1 MRIFHLKPLRQLTD
15 EQLMARAK
23 VGNDAAFEEL
33 YHHFARR
40 LKGFFFLQLGGDE
53 ELAADATHDVF
64 LRAYEARNRYQ
75 EGKSVST
82 WLFTI
87 AYNICRNHYRSNAY
101 ETQLSAMLDAEPI
114 SEEQIEVQL
123 DAAALDDALAQVLS
137 VVVLGDAILGKPVDE
152 NDAKNML
159 RALSGNTHRVVTGVC
174 ITSAD
179 KQRKFSVVSEVTFK
193 VLSDTEIDY
202 YVNRYRPF
210 DKAGAYGIQEW
221 IGYVGVTSL
230 KGSYFNVMGLPVQ
243 RIYEEL
249 IHEFDVVVK

>member
-23 VGNDAAFEEL
+23 AGNDAAFEEL
-33 YHHFARR
+33 YHRYARR
-40 LKGFFFLQLGGDE
+40 LKGFFFLQLGRDE

-75 EGKSVST
+75 EGKNVST

-101 ETQLSAMLDAEPI
+101 ETQLLATLDAEPI

-137 VVVLGDAILGKPVDE
+137 ELPPPLHQ
-152 NDAKNML
+152 L
-159 RALSGNTHRVVTGVC
+159 
-174 ITSAD
+174 
-179 KQRKFSVVSEVTFK
+179 FS
-193 VLSDTEIDY
+193 LHY
-202 YVNRYRPF
+202 
-210 DKAGAYGIQEW
+210 Q
-221 IGYVGVTSL
+221 
-230 KGSYFNVMGLPVQ
+230 
-243 RIYEEL
+243 EEL
-249 IHEFDVVVK
+249 TIPQVAEIIGIPEGTVKSRLHKTMNIIRKKLKRYEHH

>member
-23 VGNDAAFEEL
+23 AGNDAAFEEL
-33 YHHFARR
+33 YHRYARR

-53 ELAADATHDVF
+53 ELSADATHDVF

-101 ETQLSAMLDAEPI
+101 ETQLSATLDAEPI
-114 SEEQIEVQL
+114 SDEQIEVQL

-137 VVVLGDAILGKPVDE
+137 ELPPPLHQ
-152 NDAKNML
+152 L
-159 RALSGNTHRVVTGVC
+159 
-174 ITSAD
+174 
-179 KQRKFSVVSEVTFK
+179 FS
-193 VLSDTEIDY
+193 LHY
-202 YVNRYRPF
+202 
-210 DKAGAYGIQEW
+210 Q
-221 IGYVGVTSL
+221 
-230 KGSYFNVMGLPVQ
+230 
-243 RIYEEL
+243 EEL
-249 IHEFDVVVK
+249 TIPQVAEIVGIPEGTVKSRLHKTMNIIRKKLKRYEHH

>member
-23 VGNDAAFEEL
+23 AGNDAAFEEL
-33 YHHFARR
+33 YDRYARR
-40 LKGFFFLQLGGDE
+40 MKGFFFLQLGGDE

-101 ETQLSAMLDAEPI
+101 EMQLSATLDAEPI

-137 VVVLGDAILGKPVDE
+137 ELPPPLHQ
-152 NDAKNML
+152 L
-159 RALSGNTHRVVTGVC
+159 
-174 ITSAD
+174 
-179 KQRKFSVVSEVTFK
+179 FS
-193 VLSDTEIDY
+193 LHY
-202 YVNRYRPF
+202 
-210 DKAGAYGIQEW
+210 Q
-221 IGYVGVTSL
+221 
-230 KGSYFNVMGLPVQ
+230 
-243 RIYEEL
+243 EEL
-249 IHEFDVVVK
+249 TIPQVAEIVGIPEGTVKSRLHKTMNIIRKKLKRYEHH

>member
-23 VGNDAAFEEL
+23 AGNDAAFEEL
-33 YHHFARR
+33 YHRYARR

-75 EGKSVST
+75 EGKNVST

-101 ETQLSAMLDAEPI
+101 EMQLSATLDAEPI
-114 SEEQIEVQL
+114 SDEQIEVQL

-137 VVVLGDAILGKPVDE
+137 ELPPPLHQ
-152 NDAKNML
+152 L
-159 RALSGNTHRVVTGVC
+159 
-174 ITSAD
+174 
-179 KQRKFSVVSEVTFK
+179 FS
-193 VLSDTEIDY
+193 LHY
-202 YVNRYRPF
+202 
-210 DKAGAYGIQEW
+210 Q
-221 IGYVGVTSL
+221 
-230 KGSYFNVMGLPVQ
+230 
-243 RIYEEL
+243 EEL
-249 IHEFDVVVK
+249 TIPQVAEIVGIPEGTVKSRLHKTMNIIRKKLKRYEHH

>member
-23 VGNDAAFEEL
+23 AGNDAAFEEL
-33 YHHFARR
+33 YHRYARR

-75 EGKSVST
+75 EGKNVST

-101 ETQLSAMLDAEPI
+101 ETQLSATLDAEPI

-137 VVVLGDAILGKPVDE
+137 ELPPPLHQ
-152 NDAKNML
+152 L
-159 RALSGNTHRVVTGVC
+159 
-174 ITSAD
+174 
-179 KQRKFSVVSEVTFK
+179 FS
-193 VLSDTEIDY
+193 LHY
-202 YVNRYRPF
+202 
-210 DKAGAYGIQEW
+210 Q
-221 IGYVGVTSL
+221 
-230 KGSYFNVMGLPVQ
+230 
-243 RIYEEL
+243 EEL
-249 IHEFDVVVK
+249 TIPQVAEIVGIPEGTVKSRLHKTMNIIRKKLKRYENH